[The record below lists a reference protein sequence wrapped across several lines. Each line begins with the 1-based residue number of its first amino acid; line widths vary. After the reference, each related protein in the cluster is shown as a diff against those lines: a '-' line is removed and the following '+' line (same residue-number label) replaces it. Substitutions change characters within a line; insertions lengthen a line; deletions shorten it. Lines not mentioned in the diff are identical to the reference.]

1 MRSII
6 TAAII
11 LYPKLLLLGL
21 YQSIYNPTIP
31 LKLKDILAALS
42 ISSKDGGIR
51 LNITRSFILD
61 IIKRLYIAGINSI
74 YRDSNYYSKML
85 SIYYLNINQ
94 TKF

>member
-61 IIKRLYIAGINSI
+61 IIKRLYTASINFVF
-74 YRDSNYYSKML
+74 RDSDCYPTML
-85 SIYYLNINQ
+85 SMYCLNIN
-94 TKF
+94 